1 MEGGSDAMVTI
12 QAERLVPIPFAE
24 MIDPQSGKIRV
35 RFVNV
40 QSQAYQ
46 TLYEYM
52 IRLKPEDFSDPK
64 MVRRLARAGQLS
76 VPDLIARF
84 GSLVR

>member
-1 MEGGSDAMVTI
+1 
-12 QAERLVPIPFAE
+12 
-24 MIDPQSGKIRV
+24 MIDSQSGKIRV

-40 QSQAYQ
+40 QSESYQ

-64 MVRRLARAGQLS
+64 VVRRLARAGQLS
-76 VPDLIARF
+76 ASDFVARF